1 MSIVM
6 EVDKNPAPIT
16 SKLHSTKRSPRMQKK
31 KTDYL
36 VKSVSN
42 ALDILEAFC
51 KDEAELGVTELGK
64 RLNLHKNNVF
74 RLLATL
80 ELRGYI
86 EQNQITENY
95 RLGLKPL
102 ELGRAFKK
110 HCDLTSRSKEILKGL
125 VSACNETASI
135 GIFSGGKVIYID
147 VEETTKSVKIVS
159 RLGAVLPAYCT
170 SIGKVLLAFKSEEE
184 ILTFLKETPL
194 LPCTPKTI
202 TDSEALLHQF
212 GQIRRQGY
220 AIDNE
225 EYEESVKCIAIPVR
239 DYTRNVVSGL
249 SIAGPAH
256 RLGDDRIQNE
266 LIPLI
271 QKAGKELSKRLGY
284 DLS

>member
-1 MSIVM
+1 
-6 EVDKNPAPIT
+6 
-16 SKLHSTKRSPRMQKK
+16 MQKK
-31 KTDYL
+31 RTDYL

-51 KDEAELGVTELGK
+51 GDEAELGVTELGK

-86 EQNQITENY
+86 EQNKITENY

-102 ELGRAFKK
+102 ELGRAFKR
-110 HCDLTSRSKEILKGL
+110 HCGLTSHSKEILEGL

-135 GIFSGGKVIYID
+135 GIFRGGKVIYID
-147 VEETTKSVKIVS
+147 VEETTKSVKVVS

-170 SIGKVLLAFKSEEE
+170 SIGKVLLAFKSEKE
-184 ILTFLKETPL
+184 ILSFLKETPL
-194 LPCTPKTI
+194 VPCTSKTI
-202 TDSEALLHQF
+202 TDSEALLHQL
-212 GQIRRQGY
+212 GQVRRQDY
-220 AIDNE
+220 SIDSE
-225 EYEESVKCIAIPVR
+225 EYEESVKCVAVPVR

-249 SIAGPAH
+249 SISGPAH
-256 RLGDDRIQNE
+256 RLRDDRINNE

-271 QKAGKELSKRLGY
+271 QKSGEELSKRLGY
-284 DLS
+284 DL